1 MPNDTMTSRATS
13 TATAQTTAPQRMP
26 GGSTRWL
33 RQSRRLPWRSV
44 RRASSNWVALMLA
57 ALLGTTAAAAK
68 TELIPVAQVE
78 QDYVKPHQL
87 VDVGNGRRI
96 NLFCL
101 GEGSPTVVF
110 DSGLSDW
117 SSTWALIQP
126 TVAKTTRACSYDRP
140 GMGYSDPSPLPR
152 TPQAA
157 VEDLHTLLER
167 GGISGPVVL
176 VGHSL
181 GGFYVKLFAITYPQQ
196 VAGLVLVDPAEE
208 RLWERVSPGLSRRFG
223 PAPVRAAS
231 KEDEVDMAA
240 AIAHFQDCAQTTRAG
255 GLSEEKYRRCTDQIR
270 RPLGEVILKER
281 RVLQQSVAYQ
291 ETQASEIANSMYAVN
306 PAADKHYRHLF
317 GGRHPL
323 GDLPLIVLTHGFYD
337 LADPLGEI
345 HYLSWRR
352 GNEMSAALS
361 RRGRHEMVA
370 NAHHNIQVDRPDAV
384 VDAVLALLE
393 AVRGQNTAEPA
404 KK

>member
-1 MPNDTMTSRATS
+1 MS
-13 TATAQTTAPQRMP
+13 TARERQRQVP
-26 GGSTRWL
+26 RC
-33 RQSRRLPWRSV
+33 
-44 RRASSNWVALMLA
+44 AALALA
-57 ALLGTTAAAAK
+57 ALLGATAAAAK
-68 TELIPVAQVE
+68 TELVPVAQVE
-78 QDYVKPHQL
+78 QEYVKPHQL
-87 VDVGNGRRI
+87 VDVGDGRRI

-126 TVAKTTRACSYDRP
+126 TVARSTRACSYDRP

-157 VEDLHTLLER
+157 VEDLHALLER
-167 GGISGPVVL
+167 GGIGGPVVL

-181 GGFYVKLFAITYPQQ
+181 GGFYVKLYARTYPQQ

-208 RLWERVSPGLSRRFG
+208 RLWQRVTPGLARRFG
-223 PAPVRAAS
+223 AKPVRAAAR
-231 KEDEVDMAA
+231 EDETDMAA
-240 AIAHFQDCAQTTRAG
+240 AIAHFQDCAQATRAG
-255 GLSEEKYRRCTDQIR
+255 GLDEEKYRRCTDPVR

-281 RVLQQSVAYQ
+281 RALQQTVAYQ

-306 PAADKHYRHLF
+306 PAADAGYRRLF

-323 GDLPLIVLTHGFYD
+323 EDLPLVVLTHGFYD
-337 LADPLGEI
+337 LADPLGEV

-352 GNEMSAALS
+352 ANEMTAALS

-370 NAHHNIQVDRPDAV
+370 NAHHNIQIDRPDAV
-384 VDAVLALLE
+384 VDAVAGLLDI
-393 AVRGQNTAEPA
+393 VRGQDTAGQA

>member
-1 MPNDTMTSRATS
+1 MRYAAKIHRTTSVAAAQPSLPQSPPATS
-13 TATAQTTAPQRMP
+13 ATRI
-26 GGSTRWL
+26 
-33 RQSRRLPWRSV
+33 RRF
-44 RRASSNWVALMLA
+44 RRCA
-57 ALLGTTAAAAK
+57 ALLLATLLSATAAAK
-68 TELIPVAQVE
+68 TELIPLAQVE

-87 VDVGNGRRI
+87 VDVGDGRRM

-101 GEGSPTVVF
+101 GTGSPTVVF

-126 TVAKTTRACSYDRP
+126 TVARTTRACSYDRP

-157 VEDLHTLLER
+157 VEDLHNLLER
-167 GGISGPVVL
+167 GGISGPLVL

-181 GGFYVKLFAITYPQQ
+181 GGFYVKLYARTYPQQ

-208 RLWERVSPGLSRRFG
+208 RLWQRVTPGLARRFG
-223 PAPVRAAS
+223 SKAVRAAA

-240 AIAHFQDCAQTTRAG
+240 AIAHFQDCAQTTRAD
-255 GLSEEKYRRCTDQIR
+255 GLSEEKYRRCTDPIR

-281 RVLQQSVAYQ
+281 RVLQQTVAYQ
-291 ETQASEIANSMYAVN
+291 ETQAAEIANSMYAVN
-306 PAADKHYRHLF
+306 PAADAGYRRLF

-323 GDLPLIVLTHGFYD
+323 GELPLIVLTHGFYD
-337 LADPLGEI
+337 LSDPLGEV

-352 GNEMSAALS
+352 ANEMTAALS

-384 VDAVLALLE
+384 VDAVLALLGMLQGK
-393 AVRGQNTAEPA
+393 AA
-404 KK
+404 K

>member
-1 MPNDTMTSRATS
+1 MRYDANT
-13 TATAQTTAPQRMP
+13 
-26 GGSTRWL
+26 
-33 RQSRRLPWRSV
+33 
-44 RRASSNWVALMLA
+44 RRAAAAQPSFLQRSLAASTTRTGRFRRCA
-57 ALLGTTAAAAK
+57 ALLLATLLSATAAAK

-87 VDVGNGRRI
+87 VDVGDGRRM

-101 GEGSPTVVF
+101 GSGSPTVIF

-126 TVAKTTRACSYDRP
+126 TVARTTRACSYDRP

-157 VEDLHTLLER
+157 VADLHTLLER
-167 GGISGPVVL
+167 GGIGGPVVL

-181 GGFYVKLFAITYPQQ
+181 GGFYVKLYARTYPQQ

-208 RLWERVSPGLSRRFG
+208 RLWQRVTPGLARRFG
-223 PAPVRAAS
+223 SKAVRAAA

-255 GLSEEKYRRCTDQIR
+255 GLSEEKYRRCTDPVR
-270 RPLGEVILKER
+270 RPLGEAILKER
-281 RVLQQSVAYQ
+281 RDLQQTVAYQ

-306 PAADKHYRHLF
+306 PAADADYRRLF

-337 LADPLGEI
+337 LADPLGEV

-352 GNEMSAALS
+352 ANEMTAALS

-384 VDAVLALLE
+384 VDAVVALLGMLQE
-393 AVRGQNTAEPA
+393 QKTA
-404 KK
+404 K